1 MNEPTPIE
9 LPAAPGTP
17 FDGSVRPYSLR
28 GTSLDGPGEQT
39 PYAFLR
45 SELSGLVVEAIKSNG
60 SRQSASVCVA
70 VRQNGAA
77 SQLWRLDFF
86 GRLHSA
92 LGNLVLETGAKG
104 SLEIRPPVE
113 SAASQLWQFT
123 DQNEIENT
131 KSGLLLTSKNGS
143 SLSKSLTVA
152 KRRIG
157 LSQTWLFEPA
167 EPGTN
172 IDARQSCD
180 KSDPE
185 FVLARKAVCPCA
197 GPGSMRPRHVRWIR
211 TTNITF
217 PEKMKTKG
225 TSIDLRATITL
236 RC

>member
-28 GTSLDGPGEQT
+28 GTSLDGPGEQM

-172 IDARQSCD
+172 IDARHVSLVTSLTPSLFSQEKLCARALALAPCD
-180 KSDPE
+180 PGTCDG
-185 FVLARKAVCPCA
+185 FVLRISRSPK
-197 GPGSMRPRHVRWIR
+197 R
-211 TTNITF
+211 
-217 PEKMKTKG
+217 
-225 TSIDLRATITL
+225 
-236 RC
+236 